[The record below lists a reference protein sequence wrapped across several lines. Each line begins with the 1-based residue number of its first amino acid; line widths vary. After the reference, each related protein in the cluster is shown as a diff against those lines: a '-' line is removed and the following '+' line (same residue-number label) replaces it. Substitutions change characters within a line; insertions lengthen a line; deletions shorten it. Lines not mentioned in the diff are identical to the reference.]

1 MMAGTN
7 DSNEIE
13 ITLDDLNNSDV
24 SDIVNK
30 MEEAKKLTMVREVG
44 SVTAANSNSNSGAIA
59 ILILTAGGLAGGVFA
74 FLGYKILSSTGMLDN
89 VSTTVNNLL
98 FTFTLAFVI
107 GMIVSII
114 DAASTRVASKIGI
127 AAAIALPTSIVSGL
141 AIGAIANAFYQA
153 MMTGLYTTANERIG
167 NGESEEAVL
176 SWVRNSTH
184 LPRGVAWLMVGIAA
198 GLTVGV
204 ASRSLKRTG
213 LCIGGGAVGGFL
225 GGFIFDFIPT
235 GLEWGAQLL
244 GIGIT
249 GLFVGLSMALLEQAA
264 RTQWIEIIAG
274 GMAGKQFILYKT
286 DIQIGSSTQA
296 DITLIKD
303 PSIAPIHAR
312 IFAQGG
318 RNYLESL
325 DPSRPCSVNGRVET
339 RMPLEDSMDITIGA
353 TVIRF
358 REKAGKAQA
367 VGSVGR
373 LA

>member
-1 MMAGTN
+1 MAGTN

-44 SVTAANSNSNSGAIA
+44 SVAAANSNSNSGVIA
-59 ILILTAGGLAGGVFA
+59 ILTLTGGGLAGGIFA
-74 FLGYKILSSTGMLDN
+74 FLVYKMISATGMLDN
-89 VSTTVNNLL
+89 ASSTVNNLL
-98 FTFTLAFVI
+98 FTFILSFVI
-107 GMIVSII
+107 GMVVSIT
-114 DAASTRVASKIGI
+114 DAASSRVASKIGI
-127 AAAIALPTSIVSGL
+127 AAAIAVPTSIVSGL
-141 AIGAIANAFYQA
+141 AIGAVANAFYSA
-153 MMTGLYTTANERIG
+153 MITNIYNTANERIG
-167 NGESEEAVL
+167 NGESEDAVL
-176 SWVRNSTH
+176 GWVRNSMH
-184 LPRGVAWLMVGIAA
+184 LPRGIAWLMVGIAA

-225 GGFIFDFIPT
+225 GGFIFDFMPS

-244 GIGIT
+244 GIGLT

-303 PSIAPIHAR
+303 PAIAPIHAR

-318 RNYLESL
+318 RNYIESL
-325 DPSRPCSVNGRVET
+325 DPSRPCSINGRVET

-367 VGSVGR
+367 VGGVGR
-373 LA
+373 LT

>member
-1 MMAGTN
+1 MAGTE

-44 SVTAANSNSNSGAIA
+44 SVTAANSNNNSGAIA
-59 ILILTAGGLAGGVFA
+59 ILTLTGGGLVGGVLA
-74 FLGYKILSSTGMLDN
+74 FLVYKMISATGMLDN
-89 VSTTVNNLL
+89 ASSTVNNLM
-98 FTFTLAFVI
+98 FTFILSFVI
-107 GMIVSII
+107 GMTVSMT

-127 AAAIALPTSIVSGL
+127 AAAIAVPTSVVSGL
-141 AIGAIANAFYQA
+141 AIGAVANAFYSA
-153 MMTGLYTTANERIG
+153 MITNIYNTANERIG
-167 NGESEEAVL
+167 NGESEDAVL
-176 SWVRNSTH
+176 SWVRNSMH

-225 GGFIFDFIPT
+225 GGFIFDFMPT
-235 GLEWGAQLL
+235 SLEWGAQLL

-286 DIQIGSSTQA
+286 DIQIGSSIQA

-303 PSIAPIHAR
+303 PAIAPIHAR

-325 DPSRPCSVNGRVET
+325 DPSRPCSINGRVET

-373 LA
+373 LS

>member
-1 MMAGTN
+1 MAGTE

-13 ITLDDLNNSDV
+13 ITLDDLNNSEV

-44 SVTAANSNSNSGAIA
+44 SAAVANSNSNSGAIA
-59 ILILTAGGLAGGVFA
+59 ILTLTGGGLAGGVLA
-74 FLGYKILSSTGMLDN
+74 FLVQKVIFGGGALDDASST
-89 VSTTVNNLL
+89 VINLL
-98 FTFTLAFVI
+98 FTFILAFVI
-107 GMIVSII
+107 GMVVSIT

-127 AAAIALPTSIVSGL
+127 AAGIALPTSVVSGL
-141 AIGAIANAFYQA
+141 AIGALANSFYSA
-153 MMTGLYTTANERIG
+153 IMTNLYNTANERIG

-176 SWVRNSTH
+176 SWIRNSTH
-184 LPRGVAWLMVGIAA
+184 LPRGVAWLMVGMAA

-213 LCIGGGAVGGFL
+213 LCVGGGAVGGFL

-235 GLEWGAQLL
+235 SLEWGAQLL

-303 PSIAPIHAR
+303 PAIAPVHAR

-318 RNYLESL
+318 RNYIESL
-325 DPSRPCSVNGRVET
+325 DPSRPCSINGRVEI

-367 VGSVGR
+367 VGGVGR
-373 LA
+373 LT

>member
-44 SVTAANSNSNSGAIA
+44 SITAAQSNSNSGAIA

-74 FLGYKILSSTGMLDN
+74 FLTYKLISSTGILDN
-89 VSTTVNNLL
+89 ASTTVTNLL
-98 FTFTLAFVI
+98 FTFILAFVI

-141 AIGAIANAFYQA
+141 AIGAIANAFYSA
-153 MMTGLYTTANERIG
+153 IMTNLYTTANERIG
-167 NGESEEAVL
+167 NGESEAAVL

-235 GLEWGAQLL
+235 SLEWGAQLL

-303 PSIAPIHAR
+303 PTIAPIHAR

-325 DPSRPCSVNGRVET
+325 DPSRPCSINGRVET

-373 LA
+373 LT

>member
-59 ILILTAGGLAGGVFA
+59 ILILTAGGLAGGVIA
-74 FLGYKILSSTGMLDN
+74 FLGYKLLSSTGMLDN

-184 LPRGVAWLMVGIAA
+184 LPRGVAWLLVGIAA

-325 DPSRPCSVNGRVET
+325 DPSRPCSINGRVET